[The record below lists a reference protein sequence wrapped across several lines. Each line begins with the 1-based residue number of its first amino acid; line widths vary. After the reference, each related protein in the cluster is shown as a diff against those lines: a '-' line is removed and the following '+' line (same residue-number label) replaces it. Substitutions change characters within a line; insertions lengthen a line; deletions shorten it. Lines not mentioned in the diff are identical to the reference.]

1 MTRVRNLETSP
12 LRTAETAETGTF
24 RPADLSEIHM
34 QARAMQSEML
44 TRMVAQGLSGAWR
57 LAHRLAGGLSR
68 ALRRGRARRA
78 TLAELSRLDDR
89 MLRDIGVDP
98 SNVEGAVDRLI
109 TPRPADSTGHLGDV
123 VRHLDSL
130 MVPLRRWDL
139 SRRAAG
145 EMARLPES
153 VLADLGYV
161 RGDMDWVPEELASR
175 RLARRPANANAN
187 AQSSPHHAPDAA

>member
-1 MTRVRNLETSP
+1 MTRVRNLEPSTV
-12 LRTAETAETGTF
+12 RTAAPAGTDTF
-24 RPADLSEIHM
+24 RPVDLSEIHL

-57 LAHRLAGGLSR
+57 LAHKLGGGLFR

-78 TLAELSRLDDR
+78 TLAELSRLDAR

-98 SNVEGAVDRLI
+98 GNVEGAVDRLI
-109 TPRPADSTGHLGDV
+109 TPRAADSTGHLGDV

-130 MVPLRRWDL
+130 MTPLRRWDL

-161 RGDMDWVPEELASR
+161 RGDIDWVPEELAAR
-175 RLARRPANANAN
+175 KLASQPANTNQPTARHRT
-187 AQSSPHHAPDAA
+187 PGAA